1 MYANIL
7 NYTHTHIHKYPLSWF
22 RWYYNIYIYIDIC
35 ITYQRLPN
43 HRLSTL
49 CSWLQELRDCI
60 FMGFVTKFE
69 ALRHRKNRFRFAA
82 WLPFTS
88 KVGLCFTLGVG
99 NAGAICVHLI
109 HLVSFCFCIALSC
122 WDVLLSRQ
130 DYTEGGFTRGW
141 FRIQCM
147 EPSDS
152 ECMGQNF
159 LVPGVMSEPSSVNYI
174 STVQD
179 FQDMES
185 VNETVL
191 CMPQHREETQCMLKG
206 PQPWKMLGE
215 LSLWL
220 RGCPRFPGEAAIQHH
235 LLCASLRILQKS
247 GSQVLR
253 HPLDTSFCNARICR
267 RICQVGGTQGREL
280 CWCNKHYR
288 SVGSRSTLE
297 RLELCESPSSR
308 LCIDRPFNARFFS
321 NSSSVEQGNMW
332 AGTFKSA
339 AWWTQPEFHSHPGWC
354 LNPSSLADLQNLND
368 FFEMVWKIHPQCFWP
383 TASFNTL

>member
-1 MYANIL
+1 MIVPLRIL
-7 NYTHTHIHKYPLSWF
+7 RFHCVCKYFELYTHTSTNIHYLDSDD
-22 RWYYNIYIYIDIC
+22 IVIYIDIC

-69 ALRHRKNRFRFAA
+69 ALRHRKKRFRFAA

-130 DYTEGGFTRGW
+130 VYTEGGFTRGW

-159 LVPGVMSEPSSVNYI
+159 LVPGVMSEPSSVWLYTDGSRLSGHGVCERNRALYAPT
-174 STVQD
+174 SRRDAMYAQRAPTLEDAGWTVIL
-179 FQDMES
+179 FQ
-185 VNETVL
+185 
-191 CMPQHREETQCMLKG
+191 
-206 PQPWKMLGE
+206 
-215 LSLWL
+215 SLAMWL
-220 RGCPRFPGEAAIQHH
+220 RGCPRFLARLQSNTTYYVQVCEYCRNRAA
-235 LLCASLRILQKS
+235 K
-247 GSQVLR
+247 
-253 HPLDTSFCNARICR
+253 
-267 RICQVGGTQGREL
+267 
-280 CWCNKHYR
+280 
-288 SVGSRSTLE
+288 
-297 RLELCESPSSR
+297 
-308 LCIDRPFNARFFS
+308 FS
-321 NSSSVEQGNMW
+321 
-332 AGTFKSA
+332 
-339 AWWTQPEFHSHPGWC
+339 
-354 LNPSSLADLQNLND
+354 D
-368 FFEMVWKIHPQCFWP
+368 IH
-383 TASFNTL
+383 

>member
-1 MYANIL
+1 MIVLLRIL
-7 NYTHTHIHKYPLSWF
+7 RFHCVCEYIELYTHTSTNIHYLDSDD
-22 RWYYNIYIYIDIC
+22 IIIYIDIC

-152 ECMGQNF
+152 ECMGKTFWF
-159 LVPGVMSEPSSVNYI
+159 LGWCQSLQVWIIYRRFKTFRTWSLWTKPCSVCPNI
-174 STVQD
+174 AKRRNVCS
-179 FQDMES
+179 
-185 VNETVL
+185 
-191 CMPQHREETQCMLKG
+191 KG
-206 PQPWKMLGE
+206 PNLGRC
-215 LSLWL
+215 WVNCHC
-220 RGCPRFPGEAAIQHH
+220 GCADALAFLARLQSNTTYYVQVCEYCRNRAAKF
-235 LLCASLRILQKS
+235 S
-247 GSQVLR
+247 
-253 HPLDTSFCNARICR
+253 D
-267 RICQVGGTQGREL
+267 
-280 CWCNKHYR
+280 
-288 SVGSRSTLE
+288 
-297 RLELCESPSSR
+297 
-308 LCIDRPFNARFFS
+308 ID
-321 NSSSVEQGNMW
+321 
-332 AGTFKSA
+332 
-339 AWWTQPEFHSHPGWC
+339 
-354 LNPSSLADLQNLND
+354 
-368 FFEMVWKIHPQCFWP
+368 
-383 TASFNTL
+383 